1 MAEVLFVDQLLK
13 EQKLV
18 IPSYQRPYKWTKKNI
33 EELLTDMST
42 ALNEHKKYSDDYFYR
57 IGTIIIHEDERNILN
72 IVDGQQRLISL
83 TLLKRYLEPSFSNSI
98 LVHEFKDKESQK
110 NIHKNYS
117 FIKQW
122 LSLKDDAF
130 ILELNKT
137 LGTIFQFVVITV
149 TQQAEAFQLFD
160 SQNNRGKPLDPHD
173 LLKAYH
179 LREMRHDK
187 YSMIH
192 AVKKWEEKDSK
203 EINNLF
209 DWYLF
214 PILNWSNKEKTT
226 EFTVDDIDVYKGVSD
241 SSTYSYAR
249 RIISCNSHFQIPDF
263 FVAGNDFFEFVDYY
277 ILLTVDIVREIST
290 NPNFKNIKTIL
301 KIYKVPQ
308 NFSDLL
314 ELNKIE
320 PAISYVRTLFFNVL
334 LCYYDK
340 FHNFDEMAIKKLFMW
355 TMMIR
360 VDMDKLGYDTINNY
374 SIGDW
379 NDRYTNHIPM
389 FFTIRKA
396 RNHTEI
402 SNLKILTENE
412 NITFNSYKAERKALY
427 KELNFMNGNNDDE

>member
-1 MAEVLFVDQLLK
+1 MAEVLFVNQLLK

-42 ALNEHKKYSDDYFYR
+42 ALYEHQKYSDDYFYR
-57 IGTIIIHEDERNILN
+57 IGTIIIHEDERNNLN

-83 TLLKRYLEPSFSNSI
+83 TLLKRYLEPNFSNSI
-98 LVHEFKDKESQK
+98 LLHEFKDKESQK
-110 NIHKNYS
+110 NIHKNYL

-263 FVAGNDFFEFVDYY
+263 FVAGNDFFEFIDYY

-290 NPNFKNIKTIL
+290 NQNFANIKRIL
-301 KIYKVPQ
+301 KICKIPQ

-374 SIGDW
+374 SIGDC
-379 NDRYTNHIPM
+379 NDKYTNHIPM

-427 KELNFMNGNNDDE
+427 KELNVMNGNNVDE

>member
-1 MAEVLFVDQLLK
+1 
-13 EQKLV
+13 
-18 IPSYQRPYKWTKKNI
+18 
-33 EELLTDMST
+33 
-42 ALNEHKKYSDDYFYR
+42 
-57 IGTIIIHEDERNILN
+57 
-72 IVDGQQRLISL
+72 
-83 TLLKRYLEPSFSNSI
+83 
-98 LVHEFKDKESQK
+98 
-110 NIHKNYS
+110 
-117 FIKQW
+117 
-122 LSLKDDAF
+122 
-130 ILELNKT
+130 
-137 LGTIFQFVVITV
+137 
-149 TQQAEAFQLFD
+149 
-160 SQNNRGKPLDPHD
+160 
-173 LLKAYH
+173 
-179 LREMRHDK
+179 MRHDK

-249 RIISCNSHFQIPDF
+249 RIISCNSHLQIPDF

-290 NPNFKNIKTIL
+290 NPNFENIKTIL

>member
-1 MAEVLFVDQLLK
+1 MAEVLFVNDLLGN
-13 EQKLV
+13 EKLV
-18 IPSYQRPYKWTKKNI
+18 IPFYQRPYKWTKKNI
-33 EELLTDMST
+33 EELLTDMSM
-42 ALNEHKKYSDDYFYR
+42 AISENQKYSDDYFYR
-57 IGTIIIHEDERNILN
+57 IGTIIIHEDEQNNLN

-98 LVHEFKDKESQK
+98 INHEFKDKESQK
-110 NIHKNYS
+110 NIHKNYF

-122 LSLKDDAF
+122 LSLKDGEF
-130 ILELNKT
+130 IKELNQS
-137 LGTIFQFVVITV
+137 LNTIFQFVLLKV

-179 LREMRHDK
+179 LREMRNDK

-290 NPNFKNIKTIL
+290 NPNFENIKTIL
-301 KIYKVPQ
+301 KINEAPQ

-320 PAISYVRTLFFNVL
+320 PAISYVRTLFFNVI

-360 VDMDKLGYDTINNY
+360 VDMDKLGYDTIR
-374 SIGDW
+374 SIIILLVTGMIDIQIIYLCFLQLEK
-379 NDRYTNHIPM
+379 REI
-389 FFTIRKA
+389 IRKSQ
-396 RNHTEI
+396 I
-402 SNLKILTENE
+402 
-412 NITFNSYKAERKALY
+412 
-427 KELNFMNGNNDDE
+427 